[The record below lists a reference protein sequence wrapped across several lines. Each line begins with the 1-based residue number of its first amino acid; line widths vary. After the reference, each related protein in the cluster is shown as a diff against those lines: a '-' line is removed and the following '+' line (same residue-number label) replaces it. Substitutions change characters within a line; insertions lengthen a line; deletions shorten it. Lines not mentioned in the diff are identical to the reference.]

1 MVEGGVTLV
10 KYLLFLANFVLWA
23 CGLGLIVSGA
33 VLQLK
38 YTGLLDIL
46 GDERLATP
54 ILLLTCGCICTLLGF
69 LGCCGAIRENY
80 CLTVSFAVL
89 LALLLL
95 TETAAAIAAYALH
108 EPLHDA
114 LLNQLTQGLERYDKS
129 KGVAMAWDQTQRQL
143 QCCGVTNA
151 TDWRVVPDSCCV
163 VYHVGCA
170 RINSQAIF
178 FTDGCVQAVQQW
190 ILTNAAIVGG
200 ISALIG
206 AMQIIGI
213 SFSCC
218 LAKSILKDYHDYYY

>member
-10 KYLLFLANFVLWA
+10 KYLLFLANFILWV
-23 CGLGLIVSGA
+23 CGLGLIITGA

-54 ILLLTCGCICTLLGF
+54 VLLLGAGCVCALLGF

-80 CLTVSFAVL
+80 CLTVSFAIL

-108 EPLHDA
+108 EPLHEA
-114 LLNQLTQGLERYDKS
+114 LINQLTQGLENYDKS
-129 KGVAMAWDQTQRQL
+129 RGVAMAWDQTQREL
-143 QCCGVTNA
+143 ECCGVNNS
-151 TDWRVVPDSCCV
+151 TDWSTVPDSCCTHF
-163 VYHVGCA
+163 HVGCA
-170 RINSQAIF
+170 KMAVPSFHEA
-178 FTDGCVQAVQQW
+178 GCIQAVQKW

-200 ISALIG
+200 ISAVVG
-206 AMQIIGI
+206 AVQIIGI
-213 SFSCC
+213 CFACC
-218 LAKSILKDYHDYYY
+218 LSKSILKDYHDYFY

>member
-10 KYLLFLANFVLWA
+10 KYLLFLANFILWA
-23 CGLGLIVSGA
+23 SGLALIVAGA

-54 ILLLTCGCICTLLGF
+54 VLLLAIGCVCALLGF

-95 TETAAAIAAYALH
+95 TEVSAAVSAYALH
-108 EPLHDA
+108 EPLYDA
-114 LLNQLTQGLERYDKS
+114 LVNQLTQGLERYNRS
-129 KGVAMAWDQTQRQL
+129 SGVQLAWDETQREL
-143 QCCGVTNA
+143 QCCGVNNSS
-151 TDWRVVPDSCCV
+151 DWRLVPDSCCEQF
-163 VYHVGCA
+163 YVGCA
-170 RINSQAIF
+170 RMQQARLF
-178 FTDGCVQAVQQW
+178 PTGCVQAVQQW

-200 ISALIG
+200 LSAVVG
-206 AMQIIGI
+206 ALQIVGI
-213 SFSCC
+213 CFACC
-218 LAKSILKDYHDYYY
+218 LSKSILKDYHDFYY